1 MNAVLVTGGAG
12 FVGSHLVHHLLRE
25 RPGRVVVLDSL
36 TVAANVADLADLADD
51 DRYAFVRGDIRDREL
66 LARLFADYEFDAVV
80 NLAAES
86 YVDRSITDPEIF
98 VSTNV
103 VGTQALLD
111 AARESWRL
119 TPEDPQEGGFRPGVR
134 FVQVSAAEVYGDV
147 APDDGFDENAALAPT
162 TPYAGSKAGADL
174 LAQTYHHAFGLP
186 LNIVRCS
193 INYGP
198 HQFPEK
204 LVPKVIDCWS
214 TRRRIPVYGDGM
226 QIRDWLHVDDTC
238 RAIDAV
244 VDRGADGEI
253 YNVGGDSEYTN
264 LAVIE
269 AVLDRLGAPLEAA
282 QHVHDR
288 PGHPRRVVLDSTKIR
303 SELDWAPAHSL
314 TDGVDATVSWY
325 LANPEWLRQVTTG
338 AYREYNRSLGSL

>member
-12 FVGSHLVHHLLRE
+12 FVGSHLVHHLLDE

-51 DRYAFVRGDIRDREL
+51 DRYAFVRGDIRDAGL
-66 LARLFADYEFDAVV
+66 LRRMFAEYKFDAVV

-86 YVDRSITDPEIF
+86 YVDRSITNPEIF

-103 VGTQALLD
+103 VGTQSLLD

-119 TPEDPQEGGFRPGVR
+119 SPDDPSEARYRSGVR

-147 APDDGFDENAALAPT
+147 APEDGFGEDAGLAPT
-162 TPYAGSKAGADL
+162 TPFAASKAGADL
-174 LAQTYHHAFGLP
+174 LAQTYHLSFGLP
-186 LNIVRCS
+186 VNIVRCS
-193 INYGP
+193 VNYGP

-204 LVPKVIDCWS
+204 LVPKVIDYWS
-214 TRRRIPVYGDGM
+214 TGRRIPVYGDGR
-226 QIRDWLHVDDTC
+226 QIRDWIHVGDTC
-238 RAIDAV
+238 RAIDAIL
-244 VDRGADGEI
+244 DRGVDGEV

-269 AVLDRLGAPLEAA
+269 AVLDRLEAPLEAA
-282 QHVHDR
+282 EHVRDR
-288 PGHPRRVVLDSTKIR
+288 PGHARRVVLNSNKIA
-303 SELDWAPAHSL
+303 SALGWAPAQSL
-314 TDGVDATVSWY
+314 TDGIDATVGWY
-325 LANPEWLRQVTTG
+325 LENPEWFRLVTTG
-338 AYREYNRSLGSL
+338 AYRQLR